1 MNNVLDRDLPRDRD
15 HPTEDGGLARGLS
28 NRHIQLISIGGAIGT
43 GLFMGAGKTISI
55 SGTSIILTYMVI
67 GFFLFFVM
75 RAMGEMLLSNLRYKS
90 FADFCSAYLGPWAGF
105 FIGWSYWLTWVVGSI
120 ADYVVVG
127 GYMQFW
133 FPTLPAW
140 IPAIATLTSLLL
152 LNMLTVKLFGE
163 LEFWFALVKIVAILT
178 LIAVGIYLVS
188 TSFVSPAGVR
198 ASLSHLVEKDAF
210 MPHGVLGFFA
220 GFQIAIFS
228 FAGIELVGTTAAETK
243 DPERNLPRAINAVP
257 LRVIIFYVLSLACII
272 SVSSW
277 KNISAH
283 VSPFVQLF
291 LAAGFPMVAAVINFV
306 VTTSAMSAANS
317 GVFSTSRMLYGL
329 ASTKDAPALFRWL
342 TSRSVPV
349 MGLLFSCLCM
359 LIGILLLFVIPD
371 VMSIFTIV
379 STVSAILFI
388 FVWSLILVA
397 YLVYRMRNPDL
408 HAKSRFKMP
417 GGIPMASLCLAFF
430 VFVVGLLT
438 LDADTR
444 SALRVMPLWFF
455 LLLVAY
461 KLTRRGHRRSIS
473 VLEHAQAAE

>member
-1 MNNVLDRDLPRDRD
+1 MV
-15 HPTEDGGLARGLS
+15 TGGELARGLS

-55 SGTSIILTYMVI
+55 SGTSIILTYMII

-75 RAMGEMLLSNLRYKS
+75 RAMGEMLLSDLKYKS
-90 FADFCSAYLGPWAGF
+90 FADFCSTYLGAWAGF

-127 GYMQFW
+127 GYLQFW

-140 IPAIATLTSLLL
+140 VPAVSTLAALLL
-152 LNMLTVKLFGE
+152 LNVLTVKLFGE
-163 LEFWFALVKIVAILT
+163 LEFWFAIIKIIAIVSLISVGAYLT
-178 LIAVGIYLVS
+178 SI
-188 TSFVSPAGVR
+188 SFVSPNGVR
-198 ASLSHLVEKDAF
+198 SSLSNVIERESF
-210 MPHGVLGFFA
+210 MPHGLLGFFA

-257 LRVIIFYVLSLACII
+257 LRVILFYVLSLICII

-277 KNISAH
+277 SKISAH

-291 LAAGFPMVAAVINFV
+291 VAAGFPMVAGVINFV

-329 ASTKDAPALFRWL
+329 AMKSDAPKIFKWL
-342 TSRSVPV
+342 TSHSVPV
-349 MGLLFSCLCM
+349 MGLIFSCLCM
-359 LIGILLLFVIPD
+359 LAGILLLFIIPD

-397 YLVYRMRNPDL
+397 YIVYRMRSPDL
-408 HAKSRFKMP
+408 HAKSKFKMP
-417 GGIPMASLCLAFF
+417 GGVPMASISLVFF
-430 VFVVGLLT
+430 IFVVGLLA

-444 SALRVMPLWFF
+444 LALRLMPLWFLF
-455 LLLVAY
+455 LFVAY
-461 KLTRRGHRRSIS
+461 RLTGRSRRRFALPPR
-473 VLEHAQAAE
+473 AEIAE